1 MILTIK
7 YNMTTILL
15 NTIELIRLFV
25 SATLSADIK
34 AIEFLLADDGV
45 FEIEDT
51 NLELVDT
58 SKKEFLHWYN
68 HKLIKTPILEVTYDQ
83 CIGCSFG
90 NQVVIFNN
98 GTFPRVPQEFTDK
111 TKAGLMLEILEG
123 KISKMQFCFSFLKTE
138 NKAVHECVGE
148 EYLKYM
154 KAGFSEEDAI
164 AMYDANPDSKYRHL
178 TKEEGHEDLPF

>member
-1 MILTIK
+1 
-7 YNMTTILL
+7 MTTTLV

-25 SATLSADIK
+25 SASLNPDIK
-34 AIEFLLADDGV
+34 AIEYLLADDGV
-45 FEIEDT
+45 FEIEDK

-58 SKKEFLHWYN
+58 SKKEFLQWYN
-68 HKLIKTPILEVTYDQ
+68 HKLIKTPIIEVTYDQ

-98 GTFPRVPQEFTDK
+98 GTFPRDPQNFTDK
-111 TKAGLMLEILEG
+111 TKAGIMLETLDG

-138 NKAVHECVGE
+138 NKAVCECVGD

-154 KAGFSEEDAI
+154 KAGFSEEEAI
-164 AMYDANPDSKYRHL
+164 AMYDANPNSKYRHL
-178 TKEEGHEDLPF
+178 TKDDDDFDYTVPF

>member
-1 MILTIK
+1 
-7 YNMTTILL
+7 MTTTLV
-15 NTIELIRLFV
+15 NTIELIKLFV
-25 SATLSADIK
+25 SASLNPDIK
-34 AIEFLLADDGV
+34 AIEYLLADDGV
-45 FEIEDT
+45 FEIEDK

-58 SKKEFLHWYN
+58 SKKEFLQWYN
-68 HKLIKTPILEVTYDQ
+68 HKLKETIIIEVTNDQ

-98 GTFPRVPQEFTDK
+98 GTFPRVPQDFTDK
-111 TKAGLMLEILEG
+111 TKAGLMLETLDG

-138 NKAVHECVGE
+138 NKAVSDCVGA

-164 AMYDANPDSKYRHL
+164 ALYDANPNSKYRHL
-178 TKEEGHEDLPF
+178 TKEEEDDTVPF